1 MCFQFKNLA
10 KIPNLLLTTGA
21 PSPTVGLP
29 SRSYLKESL
38 HAVMRETEGETPR
51 QIFVDA
57 HKVPDGEIGKTY
69 IPAAL
74 ASPHSL

>member
-1 MCFQFKNLA
+1 
-10 KIPNLLLTTGA
+10 
-21 PSPTVGLP
+21 
-29 SRSYLKESL
+29 
-38 HAVMRETEGETPR
+38 MRETEGETPR

-74 ASPHSL
+74 ASPHSLWWLLLHRDQTLYNRYPVSSEETESMAR